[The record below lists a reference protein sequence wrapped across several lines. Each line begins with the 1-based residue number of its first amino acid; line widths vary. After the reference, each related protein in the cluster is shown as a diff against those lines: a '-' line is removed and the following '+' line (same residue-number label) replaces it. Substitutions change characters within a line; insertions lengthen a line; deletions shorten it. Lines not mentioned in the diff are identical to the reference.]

1 MAGGHTVFAETS
13 TSQTTDNKT
22 ITSDQ
27 TTNTKLNIVEQPKDS
42 TSTDQTSQTQ
52 TNNENQ
58 TQDAKA
64 DQSVSATDTVTEKTT
79 STTDPTATAPTNT
92 GDKASTETNTP
103 DSAKQI
109 TTSTTNS
116 KVTTKLAVAT
126 ATSATTDSDLAV
138 TDDNGITLSINRN
151 TVGNDGTDGAP
162 ININLSGTFQ
172 AGEVYGITVPVT
184 TFGIDDSNFN
194 NTIIV
199 NRGVISKSDQTV
211 DGQKYRNYKLTVSND
226 FTTTTGFKLVIP
238 DGNNYTGQAAAT
250 SSNAID
256 PAGEVKREISW
267 GYVDPDKG
275 EVKNK
280 SLYFTTIIKDS
291 MHPTFNQ
298 AKPSPNKVTQLQTNT
313 NYDFQL
319 NINQPTGLQ
328 NDTSYGSNKVNSAVN
343 MGTTITIPVPGDF
356 LIDPDASLRA
366 SGLVPDGKTTIT
378 QEKAGADIVI
388 KVAAGAGAQY
398 YNYATGYHLV
408 GKFMQPVEP
417 FDNKTYNADGKI
429 KIDQEVRTTD
439 GISTISATIDKPWS
453 VNLVGPKVTPK
464 QGDLATQIVGNNGS
478 NTLIQKQETNIVNY
492 FGFTNDT
499 SISFTNSLHIQ
510 VGFDENLAVTGIK
523 TPDINATLR
532 PGLTSYQYVIE
543 VVDKATQKHRF
554 ITASV
559 DAGQVIAAPTG
570 TTIYK
575 ADILPNYV
583 EVGAT
588 TKMGGAL
595 SGIPDSNSGSTT
607 QNEDPDVFEAYGYI
621 SDKLN
626 NMATLPPDTT
636 VSTKIAIRSAD
647 FNDNQ
652 TANSAV
658 DQKVL
663 GLDSLTAAM
672 QAYGTQSSQSYDPTN
687 PTKSAGTIDM
697 HFDTDPKATTVKVF
711 EPIFYYVLPKYFSF
725 SGGWDAVQ
733 DKAKDAN
740 TGKVIEP
747 KFETY
752 MVDGRQVVKLDYTG
766 TGFNYNTN
774 DSQSHDKLSI
784 TIDPD
789 GVAGDYYYDAFVY
802 TKSGMSHY
810 TTKYSDTNLDDQTKA
825 FTKNITNSD
834 IPGSLYKLSYLWGN
848 KFTIKSPVI
857 AYVPNMAQGNE
868 DPKAAVK
875 GTSDTK
881 GDGTMYYYV
890 NVANYDLNVIK
901 DGRLLINVPLA
912 SDNSTS
918 FDFTVDGPV
927 TYDSSYDKTFD
938 NSFTF
943 YYANDVQRLPS
954 TKEKGI
960 QPSLDNY
967 VTGDQVKDW
976 SKVKSII
983 VKFSK
988 DIPAANQ
995 IGRFVIKGHDPNFKS
1010 DAGKTGYIRVAL
1022 TGSNFTPFVST
1033 DTGIQIVGKSTIDT
1047 RLHYVDA
1054 NGEDQYIEV
1063 PSMAKTYVENKDVMN
1078 LADFDPKNI
1087 PSTLIPENYELS
1099 SSIPSFIITN
1109 SDDEAQN
1116 AGFGKQVKY
1125 YFNGDIVQFELKH
1138 KTKSEAK
1145 TIQDT
1150 TYYEYDNSS
1159 SKYQAGGT
1167 DDQNTIV
1174 VNGQKATPTSYT
1186 YSLKRVTDLVT
1197 GKATYYVVNTS
1208 TNESIAVDEN
1218 GNFTIPGVK
1227 GLPFLSGYTAN
1238 TADSTLAQTAKNYNI
1253 NSLFTANPTTDQ
1265 IVSKRVVHYIPDN
1278 QTLTYTMFNETQ
1290 KSGLLL
1296 YQSGF

>member
-1 MAGGHTVFAETS
+1 M
-13 TSQTTDNKT
+13 
-22 ITSDQ
+22 
-27 TTNTKLNIVEQPKDS
+27 
-42 TSTDQTSQTQ
+42 
-52 TNNENQ
+52 
-58 TQDAKA
+58 
-64 DQSVSATDTVTEKTT
+64 
-79 STTDPTATAPTNT
+79 
-92 GDKASTETNTP
+92 
-103 DSAKQI
+103 
-109 TTSTTNS
+109 
-116 KVTTKLAVAT
+116 
-126 ATSATTDSDLAV
+126 AV

-172 AGEVYGITVPVT
+172 AGEVYSITVPVT

-199 NRGVISKSDQTV
+199 NRGVISKSDQ

-238 DGNNYTGQAAAT
+238 DGNNYTARPAAT

-267 GYVDPDKG
+267 GYVDPKKG

-298 AKPSPNKVTQLQTNT
+298 VKPSPNKVTQLQTNT

-319 NINQPTGLQ
+319 NINQTTGLQ

-356 LIDPDASLRA
+356 VIDPDASLRA

-388 KVAAGAGAQY
+388 KLAAGTGSQ
-398 YNYATGYHLV
+398 NWTGATGYHLV
-408 GKFMQPVEP
+408 GKFMQPVGPYE
-417 FDNKTYNADGKI
+417 NKTYTADRNI
-429 KIDQEVRTTD
+429 KIDQKVRTVD
-439 GISTISATIDKPWS
+439 GISTISATINHPWS

-478 NTLIQKQETNIVNY
+478 NTLIQKQATNIVNY

-499 SISFTNSLHIQ
+499 PISFTNSLHIQ

-532 PGLTSYQYVIE
+532 PGLTSYQYIIE

-588 TKMGGAL
+588 TKMGSDL
-595 SGIPDSNSGSTT
+595 SKIPDSNSGSTT

-652 TANSAV
+652 TATSAV
-658 DQKVL
+658 YQKVL

-672 QAYGTQSSQSYDPTN
+672 QAYGYQNSTMYDPTN

-697 HFDTDPKATTVKVF
+697 HFDTDSRATTVKVF

-725 SGGWDAVQ
+725 SGGWDAIQ

-774 DSQSHDKLSI
+774 DSQSHDRLYI

-810 TTKYSDTNLDDQTKA
+810 TTKYTATNLDDQTKA

-834 IPGSLYKLSYLWGN
+834 IPGSLYKLSYLYGN
-848 KFTIKSPVI
+848 RFTIKSPVI

-927 TYDSSYDKTFD
+927 TYD
-938 NSFTF
+938 
-943 YYANDVQRLPS
+943 
-954 TKEKGI
+954 
-960 QPSLDNY
+960 
-967 VTGDQVKDW
+967 
-976 SKVKSII
+976 
-983 VKFSK
+983 
-988 DIPAANQ
+988 
-995 IGRFVIKGHDPNFKS
+995 
-1010 DAGKTGYIRVAL
+1010 
-1022 TGSNFTPFVST
+1022 
-1033 DTGIQIVGKSTIDT
+1033 
-1047 RLHYVDA
+1047 
-1054 NGEDQYIEV
+1054 
-1063 PSMAKTYVENKDVMN
+1063 
-1078 LADFDPKNI
+1078 
-1087 PSTLIPENYELS
+1087 
-1099 SSIPSFIITN
+1099 
-1109 SDDEAQN
+1109 
-1116 AGFGKQVKY
+1116 
-1125 YFNGDIVQFELKH
+1125 
-1138 KTKSEAK
+1138 
-1145 TIQDT
+1145 
-1150 TYYEYDNSS
+1150 
-1159 SKYQAGGT
+1159 
-1167 DDQNTIV
+1167 
-1174 VNGQKATPTSYT
+1174 
-1186 YSLKRVTDLVT
+1186 
-1197 GKATYYVVNTS
+1197 
-1208 TNESIAVDEN
+1208 
-1218 GNFTIPGVK
+1218 GN
-1227 GLPFLSGYTAN
+1227 
-1238 TADSTLAQTAKNYNI
+1238 
-1253 NSLFTANPTTDQ
+1253 
-1265 IVSKRVVHYIPDN
+1265 R
-1278 QTLTYTMFNETQ
+1278 
-1290 KSGLLL
+1290 
-1296 YQSGF
+1296 

>member
-1 MAGGHTVFAETS
+1 MVAKSNRVERLKQTMDQKPTFGLRKLSIGITSVVLGVTFFMAGGHTVFAETS
-13 TSQTTDNKT
+13 TAQTTENKT
-22 ITSDQ
+22 ITNNQ
-27 TTNTKLNIVEQPKDS
+27 TTNTQSNIVEQSKDP

-58 TQDAKA
+58 TQDAKV
-64 DQSVSATDTVTEKTT
+64 DQSVSATDTTSNDKVKSTTNATDTVTEKTT
-79 STTDPTATAPTNT
+79 STTDSKATAPTNT
-92 GDKASTETNTP
+92 GDKALTETNTP

-109 TTSTTNS
+109 TTYTTNS
-116 KVTTKLAVAT
+116 IVANNLAVAT
-126 ATSATTDSDLAV
+126 NLAVAPATLATTDSDLAV
-138 TDDNGITLSINRN
+138 TDDNGITLSIDRN

-194 NTIIV
+194 NTIIA

-211 DGQKYRNYKLTVSND
+211 DGQKYRDYKLTVSND

-238 DGNNYTGQAAAT
+238 DGNNYAGKPAAT

-256 PAGEVKREISW
+256 PAGEVKREITW
-267 GYVDPDKG
+267 GYVDPDKV

-291 MHPTFNQ
+291 MHPTFKQ

-319 NINQPTGLQ
+319 NINQPTGIQ
-328 NDTSYGSNKVNSAVN
+328 NDTSYCANKVNSAVN

-366 SGLVPDGKTTIT
+366 SGVPDGKTTIT

-388 KVAAGAGAQY
+388 TVAAGAGSQNADTTP
-398 YNYATGYHLV
+398 NATGYHLV

-417 FDNKTYNADGKI
+417 FENKIYTADGNI
-429 KIDQEVRTTD
+429 KIDQQVRTVD
-439 GISTISATIDKPWS
+439 GISTISATIDQPWS

-478 NTLIQKQETNIVNY
+478 NTLIQKQATNIVNY

-588 TKMGGAL
+588 TKMGLAL
-595 SGIPDSNSGSTT
+595 SDILKSNSGSTT

-647 FNDNQ
+647 FNNNQ
-652 TANSAV
+652 IANSAV

-672 QAYGTQSSQSYDPTN
+672 QAWGYQSSQSYDPTN

-725 SGGWDAVQ
+725 SGGWDAVE

-825 FTKNITNSD
+825 FTKNITNS
-834 IPGSLYKLSYLWGN
+834 
-848 KFTIKSPVI
+848 
-857 AYVPNMAQGNE
+857 
-868 DPKAAVK
+868 
-875 GTSDTK
+875 
-881 GDGTMYYYV
+881 
-890 NVANYDLNVIK
+890 
-901 DGRLLINVPLA
+901 
-912 SDNSTS
+912 
-918 FDFTVDGPV
+918 
-927 TYDSSYDKTFD
+927 
-938 NSFTF
+938 
-943 YYANDVQRLPS
+943 
-954 TKEKGI
+954 
-960 QPSLDNY
+960 
-967 VTGDQVKDW
+967 
-976 SKVKSII
+976 
-983 VKFSK
+983 
-988 DIPAANQ
+988 
-995 IGRFVIKGHDPNFKS
+995 
-1010 DAGKTGYIRVAL
+1010 
-1022 TGSNFTPFVST
+1022 
-1033 DTGIQIVGKSTIDT
+1033 
-1047 RLHYVDA
+1047 
-1054 NGEDQYIEV
+1054 
-1063 PSMAKTYVENKDVMN
+1063 
-1078 LADFDPKNI
+1078 
-1087 PSTLIPENYELS
+1087 
-1099 SSIPSFIITN
+1099 
-1109 SDDEAQN
+1109 
-1116 AGFGKQVKY
+1116 
-1125 YFNGDIVQFELKH
+1125 
-1138 KTKSEAK
+1138 
-1145 TIQDT
+1145 
-1150 TYYEYDNSS
+1150 
-1159 SKYQAGGT
+1159 
-1167 DDQNTIV
+1167 
-1174 VNGQKATPTSYT
+1174 
-1186 YSLKRVTDLVT
+1186 
-1197 GKATYYVVNTS
+1197 
-1208 TNESIAVDEN
+1208 
-1218 GNFTIPGVK
+1218 
-1227 GLPFLSGYTAN
+1227 
-1238 TADSTLAQTAKNYNI
+1238 
-1253 NSLFTANPTTDQ
+1253 
-1265 IVSKRVVHYIPDN
+1265 
-1278 QTLTYTMFNETQ
+1278 
-1290 KSGLLL
+1290 
-1296 YQSGF
+1296 